1 MSAPEIKTAEELAL
15 MRQAGRIVGNILQA
29 LAQAVTPGITTFEL
43 DRIAEDLTY
52 RAGSKPAFKGY
63 RQYPCSLCV
72 SINEEVVHGIPSRKR
87 KLKEGD
93 IVGLDFGVI
102 YRGFHG
108 DAAMTVPV
116 GKTSDEAT
124 RLMRVTRESLM
135 NAIEQ
140 IRPGNRVSDISR
152 AVQLHAESNGYT
164 VVRDFVGH
172 GIGRALHE
180 EPQIPNY
187 LGSGLP
193 DPRLR
198 PGMVVAVEPMV
209 NQGKPEVRVL
219 EDKWTAV
226 TVDRKLSAH
235 FEHTIAVT
243 EAGPEIFTAAA

>member
-1 MSAPEIKTAEELAL
+1 MGAPEIKTRDELAW
-15 MRQAGRIVGNILQA
+15 MREAGRIVHDVLQQ
-29 LAQAVTPGITTFEL
+29 LAKAAQPGTTTLEL

-72 SINEEVVHGIPSRKR
+72 SINEEVVHGIPSRHR
-87 KLKEGD
+87 KLAQGD

-108 DAAMTVPV
+108 DAAMTVAV
-116 GKTSDEAT
+116 GQISEEAA
-124 RLMRVTRESLM
+124 RLMKVTREALM
-135 NAIEQ
+135 NAIGQ
-140 IRPGNRVSDISR
+140 IKPGNRVSDISR
-152 AVQLHAESNGYT
+152 AVQSHAESNGYT

-209 NQGKPEVRVL
+209 NQGRAEVVVL
-219 EDKWTAV
+219 ADKWTAV

-243 EAGPEIFTAAA
+243 EDGPEILTRAA

>member
-1 MSAPEIKTAEELAL
+1 MAAPEIKTAEELAL
-15 MRQAGRIVGNILQA
+15 MREAGRIVHDILQT
-29 LAQAVTPGITTFEL
+29 LAKSVAPGVTTFEL

-52 RAGSKPAFKGY
+52 RSGSRPAFKGY

-87 KLKEGD
+87 KLNAGD

-102 YRGFHG
+102 FRGFHG

-116 GKTSDEAT
+116 GTPSDDAA

-135 NAIEQ
+135 KAIEQ
-140 IRPGNRVSDISR
+140 IRPGNRISDISR
-152 AVQLHAESNGYT
+152 AVQVHAESNGYS

-187 LGSGLP
+187 VGSGLP

-198 PGMVVAVEPMV
+198 AGMVVAVEPMV
-209 NQGKPEVRVL
+209 NQGKAEVIVL
-219 EDKWTAV
+219 DDKWTAV
-226 TVDRKLSAH
+226 TVDHKLSAH

-243 EAGPEIFTAAA
+243 EQGPEILTAAA

>member
-1 MSAPEIKTAEELAL
+1 
-15 MRQAGRIVGNILQA
+15 
-29 LAQAVTPGITTFEL
+29 
-43 DRIAEDLTY
+43 
-52 RAGSKPAFKGY
+52 
-63 RQYPCSLCV
+63 
-72 SINEEVVHGIPSRKR
+72 
-87 KLKEGD
+87 
-93 IVGLDFGVI
+93 
-102 YRGFHG
+102 
-108 DAAMTVPV
+108 MTLPV
-116 GKTSDEAT
+116 GKTTDEAS

-135 NAIEQ
+135 NAIEK

-187 LGSGLP
+187 IGSGLP

-198 PGMVVAVEPMV
+198 AGMVVAVEPMV
-209 NQGKPEVRVL
+209 NQGKPEVLVL
-219 EDKWTAV
+219 EDKWTAI

-243 EAGPEIFTAAA
+243 ENGPEILTAAA

>member
-1 MSAPEIKTAEELAL
+1 MGAPEIKTADELAL
-15 MRQAGRIVGNILQA
+15 MREAGRIVYDILQT
-29 LAQAVTPGITTFEL
+29 LAKAAQPGTTTLEL

-52 RAGSKPAFKGY
+52 KSGSKPAFKGY
-63 RQYPCSLCV
+63 RAFPCSLCV
-72 SINEEVVHGIPSRKR
+72 SINEEVVHGIPTRHR
-87 KLKEGD
+87 RLAEGD

-116 GKTSDEAT
+116 GKISSEAE
-124 RLMRVTRESLM
+124 RLMTTTREALLG
-135 NAIEQ
+135 AIEQ

-152 AVQLHAESNGYT
+152 AVQVHAESRGYT

-172 GIGRALHE
+172 GIGRSLHE

-187 LGSGLP
+187 VGSGLP

-209 NQGKPEVRVL
+209 NQGRAEVVVL

-243 EAGPEIFTAAA
+243 EDGPDILTRAA